1 MDEFLSEVY
10 VEYFKKWILLQT
22 SKDYKLYFNDNDSNI
37 MLIEAENSLSRV
49 TFNRFNIIE
58 LCVMNN
64 NDNKLEF
71 YIHFQMQNLGHAKRL
86 FEEMIECIYNTIK
99 QPVLKILLSCSS
111 GLTTSYFAEK
121 LSQTAELLEL
131 NYQFQ
136 AVGWE
141 KVLAAALDFDVLLLA
156 PQISYQCAR
165 IQKILPNKLVL
176 KIPTLIFASYDCLKL
191 FEFIK
196 ESLLLDK
203 VNNNKTIIKLS
214 P

>member
-1 MDEFLSEVY
+1 M
-10 VEYFKKWILLQT
+10 
-22 SKDYKLYFNDNDSNI
+22 
-37 MLIEAENSLSRV
+37 
-49 TFNRFNIIE
+49 
-58 LCVMNN
+58 
-64 NDNKLEF
+64 
-71 YIHFQMQNLGHAKRL
+71 
-86 FEEMIECIYNTIK
+86 
-99 QPVLKILLSCSS
+99 
-111 GLTTSYFAEK
+111 
-121 LSQTAELLEL
+121 AELLEL

>member
-1 MDEFLSEVY
+1 MDEFLSELY

-37 MLIEAENSLSRV
+37 ILIEAENSLSRV

-121 LSQTAELLEL
+121 LSQTAELLRIEL
-131 NYQFQ
+131 S
-136 AVGWE
+136 
-141 KVLAAALDFDVLLLA
+141 
-156 PQISYQCAR
+156 ISSSWLGKGLGSS
-165 IQKILPNKLVL
+165 IG
-176 KIPTLIFASYDCLKL
+176 F
-191 FEFIK
+191 
-196 ESLLLDK
+196 
-203 VNNNKTIIKLS
+203 
-214 P
+214 

>member
-1 MDEFLSEVY
+1 MDEFLSELY

-37 MLIEAENSLSRV
+37 ILIEAENSLSRV

-121 LSQTAELLEL
+121 LSQTAELLEF
-131 NYQFQ
+131 NYQF
-136 AVGWE
+136 
-141 KVLAAALDFDVLLLA
+141 
-156 PQISYQCAR
+156 YQCAR

>member
-1 MDEFLSEVY
+1 MDEFLSELY

-37 MLIEAENSLSRV
+37 ILIEAENSLSRV

-156 PQISYQCAR
+156 PQRSYQCAR
-165 IQKILPNKLVL
+165 IQKILPNKL
-176 KIPTLIFASYDCLKL
+176 D
-191 FEFIK
+191 
-196 ESLLLDK
+196 
-203 VNNNKTIIKLS
+203 
-214 P
+214 